1 MRKGPGQV
9 GAEGLHGEASTS
21 GLEHAIGGFGE
32 GGQRGGE
39 LLLNRRDPGGRL
51 GDAALHSSDTA
62 EFCFD
67 SRPLNR
73 EQTKSPLLQ
82 STLS

>member
-1 MRKGPGQV
+1 M
-9 GAEGLHGEASTS
+9 HGEASTS

-32 GGQRGGE
+32 GGRRGGE
-39 LLLNRRDPGGRL
+39 LLLNRRDPGGQL

-82 STLS
+82 STLL